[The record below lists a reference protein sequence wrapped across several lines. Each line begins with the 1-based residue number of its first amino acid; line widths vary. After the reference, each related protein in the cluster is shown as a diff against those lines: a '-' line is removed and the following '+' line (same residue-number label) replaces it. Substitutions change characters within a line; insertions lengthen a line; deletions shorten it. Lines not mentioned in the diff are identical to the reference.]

1 MPAPGRDVL
10 MASGGRLLAHACPNC
25 AESPDLGE
33 ACPNLDECLKL
44 LHPWSPCTLLRFQ
57 LLADG
62 GSSLAFASG
71 GFQNVHDLPFDEVR
85 DDTLPLFAMLHPQ
98 DFDRV
103 MVSMTQAT
111 RTLTPWV
118 QEYRILTRQGG
129 LRWLRTCLVPY
140 PDGPTSVVGYGL
152 LSDVTLERKLRCDL
166 LQLCDQGAVG
176 VFRTTFEGHFLSVN
190 ERFAQIFGYS
200 SAEDF
205 LRYVSDIT
213 QLYNFHPEEYATV
226 LKLLES
232 HGSIQRYSME
242 LLAKGGETVW
252 VSLNV
257 RALRNTAGRIEYCEG
272 YCADISE
279 QMRAELRAGWC
290 PELTQASFGPQGTPA
305 RQNAQKPTGAHPG
318 GLCHVLAHVQ
328 SALLWRVRLPRVV

>member
-10 MASGGRLLAHACPNC
+10 MASGGRLHAHACPRR

-33 ACPNLDECLKL
+33 DCPHLDECLKL
-44 LHPWSPCTLLRFQ
+44 LHPWSPCTLLRFR
-57 LLADG
+57 LMADG
-62 GSSLAFASG
+62 DSSLAFASG
-71 GFQNVHDLPFDEVR
+71 SFPDVHCLPFDEVR
-85 DDTLPLFAMLHPQ
+85 ENTLPLFAMLHPQ

-103 MVSMTQAT
+103 MVSMTQST
-111 RTLTPWV
+111 RNMTPWV

-129 LRWLRTCLVPY
+129 LRWLRSCLIPY
-140 PDGPTSVVGYGL
+140 PDGRTSVVGYGL
-152 LSDVTLERKLRCDL
+152 LSDVSLERKLRRSL
-166 LQLCDQGAVG
+166 LELCDQGAVG
-176 VFRTTFEGHFLSVN
+176 VFRSTFEGRFLSMN

-205 LRYVSDIT
+205 LRNVSDIT

-232 HGSIQRYSME
+232 HGSLQRYSIE
-242 LLAKGGETVW
+242 LRAKGGETVW

-257 RALRNTAGRIEYCEG
+257 RALRDATGRIECCEG

-290 PELTQASFGPQGTPA
+290 PEFTQASFGPKAPSIPLD
-305 RQNAQKPTGAHPG
+305 AQKPAGVSPG